1 MPRRLNK
8 YDVQSPALNGARY
21 VRRDMPLFKNPV

>member
-1 MPRRLNK
+1 LNK